1 VLAIDYDAAKKIAIG
16 SIVVLVVLSV
26 VSAIVIKNITTK
38 LASALLL
45 AGFALGVWT
54 QRTNLQDCAT
64 EAREKAAVGIT
75 SGVTCNFFG
84 NEVTIVKGG
93 PADG

>member
-1 VLAIDYDAAKKIAIG
+1 VLAIDYDDAKKMAIG
-16 SIVVLVVLSV
+16 LIVVFVVLSV

-38 LASALLL
+38 LVSALLL
-45 AGFALGVWT
+45 AGFALGAWT

-75 SGVTCNFFG
+75 SGLTCNFFG
-84 NEVTIVKGG
+84 NDITIVKGE
-93 PADG
+93 PAAG